1 MQTESTKEI
10 LEGHT
15 KKIPFRTPLRT
26 APLPIPGNKPSSA
39 ELTVCNVP
47 ENSPTCRDTNTL
59 DSIEKEKGEKII
71 IHNNESTMASPDNN
85 NMDNKFNMSK
95 DIDNDKEKSS
105 KDESIV
111 DESLED
117 KPVYNEPYRTRSCL
131 QSFWRHRDLLD

>member
-39 ELTVCNVP
+39 ELTVCDVP

-59 DSIEKEKGEKII
+59 DSIEKERGEKII

-85 NMDNKFNMSK
+85 NMDNKFIMS
-95 DIDNDKEKSS
+95 
-105 KDESIV
+105 
-111 DESLED
+111 
-117 KPVYNEPYRTRSCL
+117 
-131 QSFWRHRDLLD
+131 